1 VSAPEPNAPPAP
13 LPDYLLRRAP
23 AKVELTD
30 DSGRALRMTRRFV
43 HVRSGQHVRVR
54 VVPQAPV
61 PGEAP
66 AVVKI
71 NPTDTLG
78 VVVDPHTV
86 PAGTV
91 DAVLATYLP
100 RWRGKVP
107 VPKRGALFVS
117 VTVPGC
123 EAYRLTIPFAVWP
136 SWTVFGSIGAVA
148 LAGPVIGNR
157 FIELTKTLSPF
168 SAVRE
173 LVTDGELL
181 STSAGFA
188 ALGAGLLKLS
198 GWFAVWAGLLDE

>member
-1 VSAPEPNAPPAP
+1 MSAPEPTAPPAA

-61 PGEAP
+61 PGEAA
-66 AVVKI
+66 AVVKL
-71 NPTDTLG
+71 NPTDALG
-78 VVVDPHTV
+78 VVVDPHPV
-86 PAGTV
+86 PAGAV
-91 DAVLATYLP
+91 EAVLATYQP
-100 RWRGKVP
+100 RRRGKVP
-107 VPKRGALFVS
+107 APQRGTLFVTI
-117 VTVPGC
+117 TVPGR
-123 EAYRLTIPFAVWP
+123 EAYRLAIPFAVWP
-136 SWTVFGSIGAVA
+136 NWPVFLSYGALA

-157 FIELTKTLSPF
+157 FVELTKSLSPF
-168 SAVRE
+168 SALRE

-188 ALGAGLLKLS
+188 ALGAGVLKLG
-198 GWFAVWAGLLDE
+198 GWFAVWAGWLDE